1 MTTISATCVSSGVI
15 PVPMD
20 AYIYNM
26 CTGERFDLPANS
38 ILTELNIR
46 RVNHTDNQINDLLTA
61 DRSVLVGIPGDPIL
75 FSGTFGVGTNDL
87 NNDCFAN
94 IVDKPGTDVTRFPKK
109 TPTPIVIRSGLLG
122 DITEGQILVNVKYKT
137 FPTNT
142 PITGAGGLGN
152 LKHLL
157 S

>member
-1 MTTISATCVSSGVI
+1 MTTTSITCVSSGII
-15 PVPMD
+15 PVATD
-20 AYIYNM
+20 AYIYNLN
-26 CTGERFDLPANS
+26 TGQRFDLPANS

-46 RVNHTDNQINDLLTA
+46 RTNHTNSSVNDYLTP
-61 DRSVLVGIPGDPIL
+61 DRSVIVGIPGDPIL
-75 FSGTFGVGTNDL
+75 FTNTYGIGTNDL

-94 IVDKPGTDVTRFPKK
+94 VVDKPVTDITRFPKK
-109 TPTPIVIRSGLLG
+109 VPTPIVIRSGLLG
-122 DITEGQILVNVKYKT
+122 DITEGQILVSVKYKS

-152 LKHLL
+152 LRHLL

>member
-1 MTTISATCVSSGVI
+1 MTTISATCVSIGTI
-15 PVPMD
+15 PVATD

-26 CTGERFDLPANS
+26 ITGQRFDLPANS

-46 RVNHTDNQINDLLTA
+46 RVNHTNELVNDLLTA
-61 DRSVLVGIPGDPIL
+61 DRSVIFGIPGDPIA
-75 FSGTFGVGTNDL
+75 FTGTYGVGTNDL
-87 NNDCFAN
+87 NNDYFAN
-94 IVDKPGTDVTRFPKK
+94 IVDKPVTDITRFPQKV
-109 TPTPIVIRSGLLG
+109 PVPIVIRSGLLG
-122 DITEGQILVNVKYKT
+122 DITEGQILVNVKYKS

-152 LKHLL
+152 IRHLL